1 MRTHLIG
8 SLQISPLLA
17 TQDPVEG
24 VAAIPGLLAGAA
36 VASGVVHLEP
46 RAGHD
51 CCENEGKSELGGWWE
66 NHLDMKVWYEKIYY
80 YMEVLYTIDHSF
92 TKFQ

>member
-1 MRTHLIG
+1 MDTSYWFTLYLFAAR
-8 SLQISPLLA
+8 A

-51 CCENEGKSELGGWWE
+51 CCENMGKLENLKGG
-66 NHLDMKVWYEKIYY
+66 
-80 YMEVLYTIDHSF
+80 
-92 TKFQ
+92 

>member
-1 MRTHLIG
+1 M
-8 SLQISPLLA
+8 
-17 TQDPVEG
+17 EG

-51 CCENEGKSELGGWWE
+51 ACENMGKSEGWLMGKSSRHE
-66 NHLDMKVWYEKIYY
+66 GLI
-80 YMEVLYTIDHSF
+80 
-92 TKFQ
+92 